1 MRYTE
6 TFTYLM
12 SKAVATQLVELEE
25 LQRQLTED
33 FTTLDQDELQVL
45 STVDMLIDDCLINN
59 STHSLEDAQRLTEAA
74 ID

>member
-25 LQRQLTED
+25 LQKHLTED
-33 FTTLDQDELQVL
+33 FTTLDQRELQVL
-45 STVDMLIDDCLINN
+45 NTVDMLIDDCLTAHATEL
-59 STHSLEDAQRLTEAA
+59 SSSASASL
-74 ID
+74 